1 MKYHFC
7 ITAAFSGP
15 KSPFAKLF
23 IFYGELAGNRTQ
35 DPRLKRALLYQ
46 LSYELADCRFLKVTT
61 GSSGPPGTLQGALL
75 RCTGCRLWQGFTKR
89 VRRRVSVRI
98 LLWINRLAATWL
110 AATPSFLDCC
120 PLPP

>member
-1 MKYHFC
+1 
-7 ITAAFSGP
+7 
-15 KSPFAKLF
+15 
-23 IFYGELAGNRTQ
+23 
-35 DPRLKRALLYQ
+35 
-46 LSYELADCRFLKVTT
+46 
-61 GSSGPPGTLQGALL
+61 
-75 RCTGCRLWQGFTKR
+75 